1 MTGMRMRDFL
11 RAEKGQ
17 SLVEV
22 ALTIPLLLLLLTGGA
37 EFASLGYAVIEVSS
51 AAKAA
56 VQYGGQ
62 EIAYATNS
70 SANVSSMQNV
80 VNDEVMLVPGLASV
94 TVSNASTTLACS
106 DGTVPTDGSTSGPYS
121 PSDCSSS
128 RAVET
133 LAVTTT
139 ATFHSWAIINPL
151 LKACNLPTSFNLTG
165 RATQVVL

>member
-1 MTGMRMRDFL
+1 MTIKRMRDFL
-11 RAEKGQ
+11 RQEAGQ

-22 ALTIPLLLLLLTGGA
+22 ALTIPLLLLLLTGGT
-37 EFASLGYAVIEVSS
+37 EFACLGYAAIETSG

-62 EIAYATNS
+62 EIANAPNS
-70 SANVSSMQNV
+70 SANVTSMQNV
-80 VNDEVMLVPGLASV
+80 VNDEVTLVPGLASV

-106 DGTVPTDGSTSGPYS
+106 DGTVPTDGTTNGPYS

-128 RAVET
+128 YPVET

-139 ATFHSWAIINPL
+139 ATFKTWAIVNPF
-151 LKACNLPTSFNLTG
+151 LKVCNLPTSFNLTG
-165 RATQVVL
+165 YATQVVL